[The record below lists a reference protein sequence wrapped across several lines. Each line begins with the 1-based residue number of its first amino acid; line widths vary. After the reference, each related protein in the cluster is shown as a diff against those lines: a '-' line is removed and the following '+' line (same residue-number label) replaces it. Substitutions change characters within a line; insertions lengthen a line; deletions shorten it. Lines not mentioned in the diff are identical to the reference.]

1 MYPRTID
8 FVLGLES
15 ADGFHIAKVKKIS
28 EKFLRVGPY
37 TDTDPH
43 YPALIQTRP
52 AHMQDTHFPQQP
64 AAAQAANAAPAHANA
79 AATPAQPAMP
89 PIAPPAA
96 GVPPHPSVVQPTAA
110 TAPPVPQLSAVELIE
125 QKSLINGQIR
135 YFVLASDGQEYELLT
150 EFKLMTPLMW
160 QTLVFDSSVN
170 TDSKGEHFTSRFCY
184 ASGYK
189 KTSRKRLAIPGLAG

>member
-1 MYPRTID
+1 
-8 FVLGLES
+8 
-15 ADGFHIAKVKKIS
+15 
-28 EKFLRVGPY
+28 
-37 TDTDPH
+37 
-43 YPALIQTRP
+43 
-52 AHMQDTHFPQQP
+52 MQDTRFPQQP

-79 AATPAQPAMP
+79 AATPAQPASA

-96 GVPPHPSVVQPTAA
+96 GVPPHTSVVQPTAA
-110 TAPPVPQLSAVELIE
+110 TTPPATQLSAVELIE

-189 KTSRKRLAIPGLAG
+189 KTSRKRLAIPGLAADIAQQGYVGG